1 MGVIRRSFMV
11 IFPGVV
17 AVWSATRLAA
27 MNPYEVDEHTLHL
40 WHLDENGPPFADS
53 GVYPTPL
60 LGLLNGAEAGNESLA
75 GMGRAVSFDHSA
87 GGEPQTSQFKGAL
100 LMAQPVSVNGPKDN
114 VTAPFP
120 IMGPDGEFTIEAL
133 IRFRKL
139 PTEADGMALDIV
151 SMDDEG
157 AGRVFN
163 FRIVKPGFLSFT
175 PYSGLSVRG
184 GGLAT
189 IPVSGP
195 HAINTEDWFHVA
207 VTYDGHEGSA
217 ANLKLYWTRMGPGL
231 EAANLIGTGYLA
243 ADLATSLG
251 DFAIGNTGR
260 TVLGKKTCNPFPGL
274 IDEVRIS
281 GIARPAHDY
290 LFVTPEAKAL
300 AAVINPEKAPVP
312 EFRLE
317 LQKVALDGEPAAL
330 PRASQ
335 PLVVEPGQHR
345 LDIDFSLAPEV
356 NTERVAVRCRLEGI
370 DDSWQ
375 PAVRGMLLVCDVLD
389 GKRDVVSR
397 ASFSSIGQSKGW
409 SGDPYES
416 KLIRRLEP
424 LFLPGD
430 AKFIRITLSSGT
442 PDTTGQIV
450 IDNLSVHLPSATADA
465 AELWPVESFGKGEM
479 MDSSGGT
486 PSGWHRAGDDPAI
499 AWLIFLQGGRAIGL
513 VDGEQSAT
521 GVWTSTRPLPRVP
534 AEGCSVSLSW
544 DEAYNVI
551 GGNLYRATY
560 LTVPPGNYHFR
571 AIAVARKPDS
581 ASSYLELP
589 IKVRSPLWENPW
601 FRPAFAAAA
610 VGLIALAILQTYRRR
625 ALARISKLNLR
636 NTLERDRARIAR
648 DMHDDLGTRVS
659 SIILGTSLVQRDLD
673 RDPAATQR
681 HLVRMS
687 SAARDL
693 ATAMDEL
700 IWAVNPANDTLDK
713 LASHLCGMVQD
724 MFSDGRFRLQI
735 RVPSDLPHIPLRAEF
750 RHHFSLAVKEA
761 LHNVLKHAGPCDVSL
776 EVKQEG
782 GQFIAVVEDTGC
794 GFDPSTPEEG
804 NGLLNLHSR
813 LAEIGG
819 SCEVES
825 APGSGTTVILRCL
838 LEQQT
843 RPSLS

>member
-1 MGVIRRSFMV
+1 MRILPP
-11 IFPGVV
+11 FPIETFVAVV
-17 AVWSATRLAA
+17 AVSTCTLLAA
-27 MNPYEVDEHTLHL
+27 MSPYEVDEQTLHL
-40 WHLDENGPPFADS
+40 WHLDEDGPPFADS
-53 GVYPTPL
+53 GVSPKPL
-60 LGLLNGAEAGNESLA
+60 LGLLYGAEAGKESLA

-87 GGEPQTSQFKGAL
+87 GGKPQTSYFRGAL
-100 LMAQPVSVNGPKDN
+100 LMAQPVSVNGSKDN

-120 IMGPDGEFTIEAL
+120 IMGDDGAFTIEAL
-133 IRFRKL
+133 IKFQSL
-139 PTEADGMALDIV
+139 PSEAKGVALDIV

-157 AGRVFN
+157 TGRVFN
-163 FRIVKPGFLSFT
+163 FRIIKPGFLSFT
-175 PYSGLSVRG
+175 PYTGLSVRG

-189 IPVSGP
+189 IPVTGA
-195 HAINTEDWFHVA
+195 HAINTKDWFHVA
-207 VTYDGHEGSA
+207 VAYNGREGSA
-217 ANLKLYWTRMGPGL
+217 GNLKLYWTRIGPGL
-231 EAANLIGTGYLA
+231 DAANLIGTGFLP
-243 ADLATSLG
+243 ADLSKGLG
-251 DFAIGNTGR
+251 DFAIGNTAR

-290 LFVTPEAKAL
+290 LLVTPEAKAR
-300 AAVINPEKAPVP
+300 AASVNPKKAARP

-317 LQKVALDGEPAAL
+317 LQKVALDGQSVVL
-330 PRASQ
+330 PRASA

-356 NTERVAVRCRLEGI
+356 NTERVSVRCRLEGI
-370 DDSWQ
+370 DDPWQ

-389 GKRDVVSR
+389 EKRDVVSR

-416 KLIRRLEP
+416 KLIPRLEP
-424 LFLPGD
+424 LYLPGN
-430 AKFIRITLSSGT
+430 AKFIRIMLSSGT

-450 IDNLSVHLPSATADA
+450 IDNLAVHLPSAPAGTGA
-465 AELWPVESFGKGEM
+465 LWPAESFGKGEM
-479 MDSSGGT
+479 MDLTGGT
-486 PSGWHRAGDDPAI
+486 PSGWQRAGDDPSI
-499 AWLIFLQGGRAIGL
+499 AWLIFLPRGRAIGL
-513 VDGEQSAT
+513 VDGKQSAT

-534 AEGCSVSLSW
+534 AGGCSVSLSW
-544 DEAYNVI
+544 DEAYNII

-571 AIAVARKPDS
+571 AIAVARKPGS

-601 FRPAFAAAA
+601 FRPAAAAAA
-610 VGLIALAILQTYRRR
+610 VGLIALAILQTFRRR
-625 ALARISKLNLR
+625 TLARISKLNLR

-659 SIILGTSLVQRDLD
+659 SMILGTSLVQRDLD
-673 RDPAATQR
+673 RDPVATRR
-681 HLVRMS
+681 HLVRMG

-700 IWAVNPANDTLDK
+700 IWAVNPVNDTLDK
-713 LASHLCGMVQD
+713 LASHLGGLVQD
-724 MFSDGRFRLQI
+724 MFGDERFRLQI
-735 RVPSDLPHIPLRAEF
+735 RVPTDLPQIPLRAEF

-782 GQFIAVVEDTGC
+782 GQFIAVVQDTGC

-813 LAEIGG
+813 LAELGG

-825 APGSGTTVILRCL
+825 APGSGTTVVLRCL
-838 LEQQT
+838 LEQQI